1 MVLFFFYTT
10 GTHVGACQS
19 LSLGKGFETHGR
31 TEQKGMLG
39 MLHALRLYGEL
50 VVFCLKWSP
59 TPNSWP
65 FGTSECNFGNRAFA
79 DIISEVVSGWGK
91 ACRRDW

>member
-1 MVLFFFYTT
+1 MLVPAKAF
-10 GTHVGACQS
+10 